1 MNDQSSIKAIVFSA
15 GGDQYG
21 IKLLE
26 LISIEKA
33 EGITRVPNASEMI
46 LGIVSIRGQLLPV
59 IDTGKFLKGKPCAMT
74 DQTRLLVC
82 RQEHG
87 NMALAV
93 EQASDLIEVEERN
106 IDRAISSATNSYQ
119 DGVISLAS
127 GLMTLVKA
135 KSIADEIK
143 IVNKQ

>member
-1 MNDQSSIKAIVFSA
+1 MNEQNNIKAIVFSV

-26 LISIEKA
+26 LVSIEKA
-33 EGITRVPNASEMI
+33 EGITRVPNAADMI

-59 IDTGKFLKGKPCAMT
+59 IDTGKFLKGYSSAMT
-74 DQTRLLVC
+74 EQTRLLVC

-93 EQASDLIEVEERN
+93 EQASDLIEFEEKN
-106 IDRAISSATNSYQ
+106 IDRAISNATNSYQ
-119 DGVISLAS
+119 DGVVPLAT
-127 GLMTLVKA
+127 GLMTLIKA
-135 KSIADEIK
+135 RSIADEIML
-143 IVNKQ
+143 VSKQ